1 MWAGLCG
8 ERSRRRSRPSTTT
21 SRATTAPAGIVL
33 SRCWSRTVSPSC
45 WRRPL
50 APLDHDYR
58 DLVGG
63 SVDAISRILQV
74 PVDLERLENLAYR
87 RFAVETAAD
96 RLVIKAVVQFISV

>member
-8 ERSRRRSRPSTTT
+8 ERSRRKSRPSTTT
-21 SRATTAPAGIVL
+21 STATTAPAGIAL

-58 DLVGG
+58 DLIGC
-63 SVDAISRILQV
+63 SVDAIGRILQV
-74 PVDLERLENLAYR
+74 PVDLARLENLAHR
-87 RFAVETAAD
+87 RFAVEKAAD
-96 RLVIKAVVQFISV
+96 RLVVQTVDPIL

>member
-45 WRRPL
+45 WWRRL
-50 APLDHDYR
+50 APLDHDDR

-63 SVDAISRILQV
+63 SVDAIGRILQV
-74 PVDLERLENLAYR
+74 AVDLARLANLAHR
-87 RFAVETAAD
+87 RFAIEEAAD
-96 RLVIKAVVQFISV
+96 RLVVPPRKSSL

>member
-8 ERSRRRSRPSTTT
+8 ERSRRRSRPSTMT
-21 SRATTAPAGIVL
+21 SMTTTAPAGIAL

-50 APLDHDYR
+50 APLDHYYR

-63 SVDAISRILQV
+63 SVDAIGRILQV
-74 PVDLERLENLAYR
+74 PVDLALPENLAHR
-87 RFAVETAAD
+87 RLAVEKAAD
-96 RLVIKAVVQFISV
+96 RLVIQAVDPIL